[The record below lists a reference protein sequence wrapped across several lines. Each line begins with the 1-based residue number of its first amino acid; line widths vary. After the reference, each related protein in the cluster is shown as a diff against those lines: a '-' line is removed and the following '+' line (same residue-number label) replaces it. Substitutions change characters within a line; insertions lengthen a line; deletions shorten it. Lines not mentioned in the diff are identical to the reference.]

1 MTPNFFIKG
10 MLRIYLNVPY
20 ALHFAASRSGRA
32 DKRKAQGT
40 VSVPYCL
47 LPVAYCLSNHC
58 LLPAHPL
65 RQHVQS
71 QDIGVLG
78 AGHGAAFGFGV
89 FDIVQDFAGDALAG
103 GEDGDAGGIAHHK
116 L

>member
-1 MTPNFFIKG
+1 MPEDGKKADISGVCLYGTTCTGFLNITPNFFIKG

-47 LPVAYCLSNHC
+47 LPIAYCLC
-58 LLPAHPL
+58 
-65 RQHVQS
+65 
-71 QDIGVLG
+71 
-78 AGHGAAFGFGV
+78 F
-89 FDIVQDFAGDALAG
+89 
-103 GEDGDAGGIAHHK
+103 
-116 L
+116 